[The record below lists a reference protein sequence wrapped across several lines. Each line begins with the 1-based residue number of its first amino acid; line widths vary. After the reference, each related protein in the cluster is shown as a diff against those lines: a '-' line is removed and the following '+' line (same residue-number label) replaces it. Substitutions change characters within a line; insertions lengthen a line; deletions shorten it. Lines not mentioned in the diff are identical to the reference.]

1 MVARLSRGRNRM
13 TVRLKILIAAL
24 VALIVVAHIGL
35 WRDPDIPLE
44 AKRRLTVLNALGWAV
59 IILPV
64 FAVNQWLKAKTRKPD
79 EPSP

>member
-1 MVARLSRGRNRM
+1 MPRITKL
-13 TVRLKILIAAL
+13 L
-24 VALIVVAHIGL
+24 LIVLLGLIIAAHIGM
-35 WRDPDIPLE
+35 WRDPEMPL
-44 AKRRLTVLNALGWAV
+44 ADKRYWTAINALSWAV

>member
-1 MVARLSRGRNRM
+1 MSTRA
-13 TVRLKILIAAL
+13 KILLACLIT
-24 VALIVVAHIGL
+24 LIVVAHVGL

-44 AKRRLTVLNALGWAV
+44 AKRRLTTLNAIGWAV

-64 FAVNQWLKAKTRKPD
+64 FAVNQWLKAKTAKRD

>member
-1 MVARLSRGRNRM
+1 M
-13 TVRLKILIAAL
+13 TRRFKWGLAAL
-24 VALIVVAHIGL
+24 IALIVVAHIGL

-44 AKRRLTVLNALGWAV
+44 AKRRLTTLNALGWAV
-59 IILPV
+59 IILPL

>member
-1 MVARLSRGRNRM
+1 MSTRAKL
-13 TVRLKILIAAL
+13 LLFCLIT
-24 VALIVVAHIGL
+24 LIVVAHIGL

-44 AKRRLTVLNALGWAV
+44 AKRRLTMLNALGWAV

-64 FAVNQWLKAKTRKPD
+64 FAVNQWLKAKTAKPD